1 MNNNV
6 NNNSKKQKRMLGI
19 DPALNNTGWAVLDGD
34 GCGSVNFIDIGH
46 ISNKVSDDYYCKLS
60 KIRIEIEKVILEYK
74 PDFLSI
80 EETFVNNNALS
91 SLKLGV
97 VRGIFLSVA
106 LQYKLKIMEFKP
118 NEIKKT
124 ITGAGKADKRQVDYM
139 TKILVPKAN
148 PKTLDESDAL
158 AIALTG
164 LFNL

>member
-1 MNNNV
+1 MNTNDNI
-6 NNNSKKQKRMLGI
+6 RILGI
-19 DPALNNTGWAVLDGD
+19 DPALNNTGWAILDGNRT
-34 GCGSVNFIDIGH
+34 GNINFIDIGH
-46 ISNKVSDDYYCKLS
+46 ISNKVGDDYYCKLAN
-60 KIRIEIEKVILEYK
+60 IRNNIEEIIKKYH
-74 PDFLSI
+74 PQFLSI

-106 LQYKLKIMEFKP
+106 IQYGLKIMEFKP
-118 NEIKKT
+118 NEIKKA
-124 ITGAGKADKRQVDYM
+124 ITGAGKADKQQVDYM

-164 LFNL
+164 IFNL

>member
-1 MNNNV
+1 MD
-6 NNNSKKQKRMLGI
+6 KKVRILGI
-19 DPALNNTGWAVLDGD
+19 DPALNNTGWAIIDGN
-34 GCGSVNFIDIGH
+34 GSGNIEFVDIGH
-46 ISNKVSDDYYCKLS
+46 ISNKVSDDYYFKLA
-60 KIRIEIEKVILEYK
+60 KIRQNIEEIIIKYK
-74 PDFLSI
+74 PNFLSI

-97 VRGIFLSVA
+97 VRGVFLSVA
-106 LQYKLKIMEFKP
+106 LQYNLKIMEFKP

-124 ITGAGKADKRQVDYM
+124 ITGNGKAEKQQVDYM
-139 TKILVPKAN
+139 VKMLVPKAE

>member
-1 MNNNV
+1 MD
-6 NNNSKKQKRMLGI
+6 KKVRILGI
-19 DPALNNTGWAVLDGD
+19 DPALNNTGWAVVDGN
-34 GCGSVNFIDIGH
+34 GSGNIEFVDIGH
-46 ISNKVSDDYYCKLS
+46 ISNKVSDDYYCKLV
-60 KIRIEIEKVILEYK
+60 KIRQNIEEIIIKYK
-74 PDFLSI
+74 PNFLSI

-97 VRGIFLSVA
+97 VRGVFLSVA
-106 LQYKLKIMEFKP
+106 LQYNLKIIEFKP

-124 ITGAGKADKRQVDYM
+124 ITGNGKAEKQQVDYM
-139 TKILVPKAN
+139 VKMLVPKAQ